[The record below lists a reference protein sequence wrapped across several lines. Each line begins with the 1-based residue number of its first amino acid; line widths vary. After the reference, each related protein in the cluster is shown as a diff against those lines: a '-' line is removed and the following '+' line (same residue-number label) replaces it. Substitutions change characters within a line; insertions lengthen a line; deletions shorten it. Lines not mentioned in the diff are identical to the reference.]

1 MEGEEEYEVE
11 EVLNSRRY
19 GRWRKLQ
26 YLVRW
31 KGWGP
36 EHDSWEA
43 AEDLTNAPDLVK
55 KFYTKFPKAPRP

>member
-1 MEGEEEYEVE
+1 MT
-11 EVLNSRRY
+11 
-19 GRWRKLQ
+19 
-26 YLVRW
+26 VRW

-55 KFYTKFPKAPRP
+55 KFYTKFPKAPKP